1 MEKRSITKS
10 VSIHR
15 ESIYNSINWRNLRLL
30 HSIFVRFCKH
40 PRYTRM
46 FMGFYRG
53 GNSIDLPSSCFP
65 SMEENSHLVDI
76 YQGINFPSP
85 IYINLIITMTRDSI
99 FQIIDDARCMWHAR
113 SKRQSSSRVVKF
125 RTIEIL
131 ITWMHRENF
140 IIFFYSPKNL
150 LFSNLLFP
158 SECRFSSLWIKVSK
172 RLKIPKSL

>member
-1 MEKRSITKS
+1 
-10 VSIHR
+10 
-15 ESIYNSINWRNLRLL
+15 
-30 HSIFVRFCKH
+30 
-40 PRYTRM
+40 
-46 FMGFYRG
+46 MGFYRG

-65 SMEENSHLVDI
+65 SMEENSHFVDI

-85 IYINLIITMTRDSI
+85 IYIYINLIITVTRDSI
-99 FQIIDDARCMWHAR
+99 FQIVTMLVACDT
-113 SKRQSSSRVVKF
+113 RVVSGKVVLVKF

-158 SECRFSSLWIKVSK
+158 SECRFSSL
-172 RLKIPKSL
+172 